1 MVGAQRVPPTAVGP
15 APTQPQLVKE
25 KRAAGESLG
34 EKKQRAHLGSGG
46 ERDAQRVD
54 TRSLRLEGRQRAE
67 VRDREPP
74 RGKGGR

>member
-1 MVGAQRVPPTAVGP
+1 MVGAQGFPPTAGGP

-25 KRAAGESLG
+25 ERAAGESLG

-46 ERDAQRVD
+46 GRDAQRVG

-74 RGKGGR
+74 GGR